1 MAINIL
7 NKIYQVIVELLALPF
22 RILNN
27 IIECATNIFL
37 IIFYKEEEP
46 IEGEENEI
54 PEQVEIPHYP
64 EIPKVEGFHPNN
76 NNEEEKIE
84 E

>member
-46 IEGEENEI
+46 IEDEEDITI
-54 PEQVEIPHYP
+54 PQVEIPQYP

-76 NNEEEKIE
+76 NEEEKIE